1 MPSQMLISCP
11 LHVSIAL
18 GMREAQCLAL
28 AFSAVTRS
36 HCAGGTPF
44 RQLLRAVKPATANAC
59 EDGSVPLP
67 ALAKAL
73 GVDIEAASFPI
84 FQTAVALYDNDRE
97 STALMQLA
105 ANAFGVRAIGL
116 PSCLCISTHHVFVNM
131 MHQRTRGMLLV
142 TKRDADP
149 LTIPSCLGPCLK
161 FGCLTDGGLH
171 RRVPSALLWTSRW
184 M

>member
-1 MPSQMLISCP
+1 
-11 LHVSIAL
+11 
-18 GMREAQCLAL
+18 MREGQCLAP

-36 HCAGGTPF
+36 HCVGGTPF
-44 RQLLRAVKPATANAC
+44 RQLLRAVKAATANAC

-116 PSCLCISTHHVFVNM
+116 PSCLCISMHNVCVNM
-131 MHQRTRGMLLV
+131 THQRTRCML
-142 TKRDADP
+142 
-149 LTIPSCLGPCLK
+149 
-161 FGCLTDGGLH
+161 
-171 RRVPSALLWTSRW
+171 
-184 M
+184 